1 MNLCRENYYREMILL
16 VEFYTRDLIFLKEN
30 VTIRMEE
37 RQQELKLNFE
47 DWFAADSC
55 SRLSFLFLFTFER
68 ATLEETG
75 LISTCDFL
83 YAMLDFG
90 KITFFQGKF
99 LTQNSSDKC
108 SCFWLCMLWLMKVS
122 EIKLINVVSTSFKVC
137 LISCHK
143 IKLHVIGKWLNEI
156 KVPLSVMF

>member
-55 SRLSFLFLFTFER
+55 SRLSFLFFFVYFWTSDFRGNRIDFNLRLFVRHARLWKDHVFSREIPHTELQRQMFM
-68 ATLEETG
+68 
-75 LISTCDFL
+75 FL
-83 YAMLDFG
+83 TMYAMIDES
-90 KITFFQGKF
+90 KWNQT
-99 LTQNSSDKC
+99 NKC
-108 SCFWLCMLWLMKVS
+108 CQYFV
-122 EIKLINVVSTSFKVC
+122 
-137 LISCHK
+137 
-143 IKLHVIGKWLNEI
+143 
-156 KVPLSVMF
+156 

>member
-55 SRLSFLFLFTFER
+55 SRLSFLFFVYF
-68 ATLEETG
+68 
-75 LISTCDFL
+75 
-83 YAMLDFG
+83 
-90 KITFFQGKF
+90 
-99 LTQNSSDKC
+99 
-108 SCFWLCMLWLMKVS
+108 
-122 EIKLINVVSTSFKVC
+122 
-137 LISCHK
+137 
-143 IKLHVIGKWLNEI
+143 
-156 KVPLSVMF
+156 